1 MVSRDIEQHSELTQ
15 NLISILQ
22 DIYPEKDCS
31 FLNKFAGALANKAQK
46 NLSPRGNRD
55 RALWSASDVL
65 LIAYPDNIN
74 CQNTSPL
81 QSLQRFLTEHLS
93 NIISIVHVL
102 PFFPSTGDDGFSVQN
117 YFEVDEKLGDW
128 GDVSELAKHSTIM
141 ADVVLNHCSV
151 KNAWFTGYQNGDPEY
166 ANFFCTV
173 PDDFD
178 LTNIVRPRSSSL
190 KEKFLVNGKE
200 SNIWCTFSGDQA
212 DLNFK
217 NPRVLQKLIEV
228 IFWYIEKGVRVFR
241 LDAVAFI
248 WKNSGTTGLSAPQAH
263 LIVRLLRILV
273 DYVDQGII
281 LITETNLPVHE
292 NLSYFGN
299 GNEAH
304 WIYNFTLPPLSIFT
318 LMFGD
323 ATQMRRWSM
332 GMPPA
337 PPGTAYLNFLS
348 SHDGIGLR
356 PIEGVL
362 TDQQLDQMVSQLE
375 HNGSLFSWRNIS
387 QSEQKIY
394 EANITLF
401 DSLLRIPSDPSG
413 EFKIERYLAANCI
426 MLGLEGVPAFYLNA
440 LFATGNDVE
449 GVSKTGS
456 NRAINRHKWS
466 KTELENRLKSPNN
479 IENLVFKS
487 LDELISI
494 RKCQPA
500 FHPNATQFTLQLES
514 CFFGIWRQSIDR
526 CQSVFAITNVTH
538 LEQSLRLSHLNLVF
552 SDRWFDLIS
561 GDEIMNSDS
570 SLSFLPYQTYWISNE
585 RFFNVGETS

>member
-1 MVSRDIEQHSELTQ
+1 MQT
-15 NLISILQ
+15 
-22 DIYPEKDCS
+22 
-31 FLNKFAGALANKAQK
+31 FFA
-46 NLSPRGNRD
+46 LSPM
-55 RALWSASDVL
+55 
-65 LIAYPDNIN
+65 
-74 CQNTSPL
+74 
-81 QSLQRFLTEHLS
+81 
-93 NIISIVHVL
+93 IS
-102 PFFPSTGDDGFSVQN
+102 T
-117 YFEVDEKLGDW
+117 
-128 GDVSELAKHSTIM
+128 
-141 ADVVLNHCSV
+141 
-151 KNAWFTGYQNGDPEY
+151 YQTLCAPE
-166 ANFFCTV
+166 A
-173 PDDFD
+173 
-178 LTNIVRPRSSSL
+178 RRL
-190 KEKFLVNGKE
+190 KEKFLVNGEE
-200 SNIWCTFSGDQA
+200 SNIWCTFSCDQA

-228 IFWYIEKGVRVFR
+228 IFWYIEMGVRVFR

-323 ATQMRRWSM
+323 ATQIRKWSM

-401 DSLLRIPSDPSG
+401 DSLLRTPSDPSG
-413 EFKIERYLAANCI
+413 EFKIQRYLAANCI
-426 MLGLEGVPAFYLNA
+426 MLGFEGVPAFYLNA

-466 KTELENRLKSPNN
+466 KTELENRLKSPDN

-538 LEQSLRLSHLNLVF
+538 LEQSLGLSHLNLVF
-552 SDRWFDLIS
+552 SDKWFDLIS
-561 GDEIMNSDS
+561 GDEITNSDS

-585 RFFNVGETS
+585 CFFNVGETS

>member
-1 MVSRDIEQHSELTQ
+1 MVSRDIELRNGLKQ
-15 NLISILQ
+15 NLIGILQ
-22 DIYPEKDCS
+22 DIYPEIHS
-31 FLNKFAGALANKAQK
+31 SVLNNFAQDLANLAQK
-46 NLSPRGNRD
+46 NKSSDGFRD
-55 RALWSASDVL
+55 RALWSENDVL
-65 LIAYPDNIN
+65 LIAYPDNIIS
-74 CQNTSPL
+74 QTTPPL
-81 QSLQRFLTEHLS
+81 QSLQKFLTEYFYDT
-93 NIISIVHVL
+93 ISIVHIL
-102 PFFPSTGDDGFSVQN
+102 PFFSSTGDDGFSVQN

-128 GDVSELAKHSTIM
+128 SDVGEFVKNSTLM

-151 KNAWFTGYQNGDPEY
+151 KNAWFIGYQNGDPMYED
-166 ANFFCTV
+166 FFCTV
-173 PDDFD
+173 PEDFD
-178 LTNIVRPRSSSL
+178 ISNIVRPRSSSL
-190 KEKFLVNGKE
+190 KQKFLINGE
-200 SNIWCTFSGDQA
+200 EREIWCTFSSDQA

-217 NPRVLQKLIEV
+217 NPKVLRKLIEV
-228 IFWYIEKGVRVFR
+228 IFWYIGMGVRIFR

-248 WKNSGTTGLSAPQAH
+248 WKNAGTTGLNAPQTH

-273 DYVDQGII
+273 EFVDRGLI

-299 GNEAH
+299 GKEAH

-323 ATQMRRWSM
+323 ATHIRKWSM
-332 GMPPA
+332 AMPPA
-337 PPGTAYLNFLS
+337 LPNTAYLNFLS

-362 TDQQLDQMVSQLE
+362 TDQQLDRLVSELE
-375 HNGSLFSWRNIS
+375 LNGSLFSWRNIS

-401 DSLLRIPSDPSG
+401 DSLRRTPSDPTG
-413 EFKIERYLAANCI
+413 EFKIQRYLAANCI
-426 MLGLEGVPAFYLNA
+426 MLGFEGVPAFYLNA
-440 LFATGNDVE
+440 MFATGNDAEAVI
-449 GVSKTGS
+449 KNRS

-466 KTELENRLKSPNN
+466 KTEIEKRLKSSHD
-479 IENLVFKS
+479 IESLVLNS
-487 LDELISI
+487 LKKLISI

-526 CQSVFAITNVTH
+526 SQSIFAITNVTH
-538 LEQSLRLSHLNLVF
+538 LEQSLSLSHLNLVF

-561 GDEIMNSDS
+561 DHEIPNSGKA
-570 SLSFLPYQTYWISNE
+570 LSFLPYQTYWISNE
-585 RFFNVGETS
+585 